1 MVSSVKDS
9 VVFHYLSR
17 PHRARGALLSLSS
30 STEASLHT
38 FCETSRPQCLWLRE
52 LFITE
57 EWDRVAREL
66 ATCLTHFSVGVIAFP
81 VSLLFHFGKMPKLSQ
96 LNPGRRC
103 FAVHSLS
110 VLLSF
115 SSTPTTLSLHLSCWL
130 RLVSNAWTRGIQ
142 TNSVTAHSLMHPKA
156 SLLSRCFPK
165 HCCQWV
171 KYLSPDTGP

>member
-1 MVSSVKDS
+1 MLSPPCDGSRWWVLLKAAWLL
-9 VVFHYLSR
+9 HYLSR

-38 FCETSRPQCLWLRE
+38 FCETSHPQCLWLRE

-81 VSLLFHFGKMPKLSQ
+81 VSLLFHFGKMPKPSQ
-96 LNPGRRC
+96 LNPGRRR
-103 FAVHSLS
+103 FAVHSLY

-115 SSTPTTLSLHLSCWL
+115 SSTPTTSPVGSGWSAMRGQEGSRQIPSQLTASCIQKPL
-130 RLVSNAWTRGIQ
+130 CSQDVFQSAVVSG
-142 TNSVTAHSLMHPKA
+142 
-156 SLLSRCFPK
+156 
-165 HCCQWV
+165 
-171 KYLSPDTGP
+171 